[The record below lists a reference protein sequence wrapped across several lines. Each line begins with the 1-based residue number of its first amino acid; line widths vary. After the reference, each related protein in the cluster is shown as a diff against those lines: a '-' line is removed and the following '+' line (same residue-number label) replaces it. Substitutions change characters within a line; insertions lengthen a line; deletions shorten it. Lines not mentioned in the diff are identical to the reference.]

1 MSHKKM
7 VLTAGFAMFSMFFG
21 SGNLVFPLLLGQQT
35 ISAYPFSIVGLIVTA
50 VIVPF
55 LGLLGMILYDG
66 STKKYFEKLGKV
78 PSFLLIAMMLSL
90 MGPFGVVP
98 RCITVAYGSVS
109 VLFPWLPY
117 YVFSFFFCVSIAAL
131 IWQAN
136 KVIDLIGLLLTPFKL
151 GGLMLLL
158 LVGLWFGEPTAATD
172 LSAKAAFTSG
182 LTLGYQTMDLMAAFF
197 FSSTTVIYLRNN
209 LGPDVGRMTLLKLSI
224 AASLIGASILSFAY
238 IGFVTLGAKYSA
250 FLTTAQPE
258 AMLAVVAQHTL
269 GDYALPII
277 SLTMAV
283 ACLATAVILSTLFV
297 DFLRDDVLRQ
307 KITRPQSIF
316 VSLGTTFGVSLLGF
330 AKICELL
337 GTVLEVAYPALIA
350 LAITNICNKL
360 FDMRQ
365 GKFPF
370 WITLG
375 ISGLMKVCRVF
386 VL

>member
-21 SGNLVFPLLLGQQT
+21 SGNLVFPLLIGKET
-35 ISAYPFSIVGLIVTA
+35 TSAYPFSVLGLIITA

-66 STKKYFEKLGKV
+66 DVKKYFSKLGKI
-78 PSFLLIAMMLSL
+78 PSFLLIGMMLCL

-109 VLFPWLPY
+109 LLFPTLPY
-117 YVFSFFFCVSIAAL
+117 SLFSFGFCVAIVGL

-136 KVIDLIGLLLTPFKL
+136 KVVDLIGLVLTPFKL
-151 GGLMLLL
+151 GGLMLMMM
-158 LVGLWFGEPTAATD
+158 VGLWFAAPTPPINISSTT
-172 LSAKAAFTSG
+172 AFTKG

-209 LGPDVGRMTLLKLSI
+209 LGPQATRAQLLKLSI
-224 AASLIGASILSFAY
+224 SASLIGAAILSLAY
-238 IGFVTLGAKYSA
+238 VGFVTLGAKYA
-250 FLTTAQPE
+250 PLLATVPPE
-258 AMLAVVAQHTL
+258 AMLAMIAQDTL
-269 GDYALPII
+269 GQYAMPII

-297 DFLRDDVLRQ
+297 DFLREDVFRE

-316 VSLGTTFGVSLLGF
+316 LSLGVTFGMSLLGF

-337 GTVLEVAYPALIA
+337 GTILEVAYPALIA
-350 LAITNICNKL
+350 LAMTNICNKL
-360 FDMRQ
+360 FDLHQ
-365 GKFPF
+365 GKLPF
-370 WITLG
+370 WITLVM
-375 ISGLMKVCRVF
+375 SGVMKICRVTA
-386 VL
+386 L

>member
-21 SGNLVFPLLLGQQT
+21 SGNLVFPLLIGKET
-35 ISAYPFSIVGLIVTA
+35 TSAYPFSVVGLIITA
-50 VIVPF
+50 VVVPF

-66 STKKYFEKLGKV
+66 DVKKYFSKLGKIPAFMLV
-78 PSFLLIAMMLSL
+78 GMMLCL

-109 VLFPWLPY
+109 LLFPTLPY
-117 YVFSFFFCVSIAAL
+117 FIFSFGFCAVIVGL

-136 KVIDLIGLLLTPFKL
+136 KVVDLIGLVLTPFKL
-151 GGLMLLL
+151 GGLMLMM
-158 LVGLWFGEPTAATD
+158 LVGLWFCEPTPITSISSGAALT
-172 LSAKAAFTSG
+172 KG

-197 FSSTTVIYLRNN
+197 FSSTTVAYLRNN
-209 LGPDVGRMTLLKLSI
+209 LGPQATRAQLLKLSLS
-224 AASLIGASILSFAY
+224 ASLIGAAILSLAY
-238 IGFVTLGAKYSA
+238 VGFVTLGAKHA
-250 FLTTAQPE
+250 TLLDTVPPE
-258 AMLAVVAQHTL
+258 TMLAVIAQDTL
-269 GDYALPII
+269 GQYAMPII

-297 DFLRDDVLRQ
+297 DFLRDDVLKE

-316 VSLGTTFGVSLLGF
+316 ISLGITFGISLLGF
-330 AKICELL
+330 AKICEFL
-337 GTVLEVAYPALIA
+337 GTILEVAYPALIA

-360 FDMRQ
+360 FNLQQ

-370 WITLG
+370 WITLF
-375 ISGLMKVCRVF
+375 ISGAMKICRVAA
-386 VL
+386 V